1 MGAGSLFRF
10 GSDVLRG
17 AQGMLDEVQVIP
29 GACVKWTCL
38 AEGAQYTTPV
48 VNDIGPAPAPEG
60 VRAAYTLSTAT
71 SPAPAVTSPAAGAA
85 AAPAVVS
92 AAPHAPS

>member
-60 VRAAYTLSTAT
+60 VRVAYPQPAAT
-71 SPAPAVTSPAAGAA
+71 SPAPAGTGPAAGAT
-85 AAPAVVS
+85 AAPAAAG